1 MSYRYAVIPAPSA
14 LGLRVGGVARA
25 PAALLEQGLADT
37 LGARVGQAVAAPRA
51 DGRIDPRAGV
61 LNAEAIAAYAR
72 DLAAAID
79 DSLVRDEFPIVLGGD
94 CSILLGAMTA
104 LRKRGRYGLLFLDG
118 HADFYQPEADQTGE
132 AASMELGFVT
142 GRGPEL
148 LTGPQSRGPLV
159 RDEDVIVVGF
169 RDADLAAAEGS
180 RPLPPTIKALDLTV
194 VRTYGAEHAAKT
206 ATNHLT
212 VGESAQRFW
221 IHLDVDVLHDEVMPA
236 VDYRQPDGLSWSELG
251 QILDAV
257 LASGRAVGLELTIF
271 NPDLDPEGLIAQ
283 DLSKHLSRIFDA
295 HRERGRSTGAGRAV
309 DPRGS

>member
-1 MSYRYAVIPAPSA
+1 MNHRYAVIPAPSA
-14 LGLRVGGVARA
+14 LGLRGDGVAKA
-25 PAALLEQGLADT
+25 PGVLLQSGLADT
-37 LGARVGQAVAAPRA
+37 LRARVAPTIAAPRG

-79 DSLVRDEFPIVLGGD
+79 DSLARDEFPLVLGGD

-118 HADFYQPEADQTGE
+118 HADFYQPAAEPAGE

-148 LTGPQSRGPLV
+148 LTGDESLSPLV

-180 RPLPPTIKALDLTV
+180 RPLPPTIKALDLTAARLRGAGETAKAV
-194 VRTYGAEHAAKT
+194 AEHLT
-206 ATNHLT
+206 ADD
-212 VGESAQRFW
+212 SAEMFW
-221 IHLDVDVLHDEVMPA
+221 IHLDVDVLDDAVMPA
-236 VDYRQPDGLSWSELG
+236 VDYRQPDGLSWPELE
-251 QILDAV
+251 QILEVA
-257 LASGRAVGLELTIF
+257 LASGRATGLEVTIF

-283 DLSKHLSRIFDA
+283 NLSDHLSRILAA
-295 HRERGRSTGAGRAV
+295 HQPRAA
-309 DPRGS
+309 

>member
-1 MSYRYAVIPAPSA
+1 MNHRYAVIPAPSA
-14 LGLRVGGVARA
+14 LGLGGDGVAKA
-25 PAALLEQGLADT
+25 PGVLLQSGLADT
-37 LGARVGQAVAAPRA
+37 LRARVAPTIAAPRG

-79 DSLVRDEFPIVLGGD
+79 DSLARDEFPLVLGGD

-118 HADFYQPEADQTGE
+118 HADFYQPAAEPAGE

-142 GRGPEL
+142 GRGPVL
-148 LTGPQSRGPLV
+148 LTGDESLSPLV

-180 RPLPPTIKALDLTV
+180 RPLPPTIKALDLTAARSRGAGETAKAV
-194 VRTYGAEHAAKT
+194 AEHLT
-206 ATNHLT
+206 AND
-212 VGESAQRFW
+212 SAERFW
-221 IHLDVDVLHDEVMPA
+221 IHLDVDVLDDAVMPA
-236 VDYRQPDGLSWSELG
+236 VDYRQPDGLSWPELE
-251 QILDAV
+251 QILDVA
-257 LASGRAVGLELTIF
+257 LASGRATGLEVTIF

-283 DLSKHLSRIFDA
+283 NLSDHLSRILAA
-295 HRERGRSTGAGRAV
+295 HQPRAA
-309 DPRGS
+309 